1 MIYTN
6 YLENMLKYHVLILTN
21 PVIIYLNTQQQA
33 LNQQLLSQLNLG
45 GNLPTN
51 LGGANEA
58 VQQTEDNASPQT
70 SLVTVFV
77 SGKNPGEFSKVVSTV
92 TLSGDENNK
101 RFKRSDE
108 EMLKLMLAPTRVQP
122 VLKTAEP
129 SIEAL
134 KHFDEDNFSANVNL

>member
-1 MIYTN
+1 M
-6 YLENMLKYHVLILTN
+6 
-21 PVIIYLNTQQQA
+21 
-33 LNQQLLSQLNLG
+33 NL

-51 LGGANEA
+51 LAGANEA
-58 VQQTEDNASPQT
+58 KLQTEDNAAPQT

-92 TLSGDENNK
+92 TLTGDENNK

-122 VLKTAEP
+122 VLRTEEP